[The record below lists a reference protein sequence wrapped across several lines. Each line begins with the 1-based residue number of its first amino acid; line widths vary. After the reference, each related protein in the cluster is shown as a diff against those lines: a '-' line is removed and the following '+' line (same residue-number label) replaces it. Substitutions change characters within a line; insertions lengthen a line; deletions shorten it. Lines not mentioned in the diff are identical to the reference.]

1 MTTCNSDLI
10 QHYGRLAISSLD
22 EADTKTNKARHYI
35 LAAVTNA
42 YQSDMLP
49 TAHHL
54 KEYYTLSKG
63 NKGSII
69 DEVFF
74 MVFGLEGKAG
84 VKNPEGYLNTH
95 RQALDKLMA
104 LIVYMVNK
112 NLVASFNEQSS
123 FLMPASL
130 VMESLA
136 DDDSLIICKDITHAL
151 KVAKNWKDSL
161 TLSSQCDKASEEHT
175 EQDSNEDGVSST
187 SISFD
192 EDGNLQSIESFIDL
206 VNLVSES
213 IDHLAYPLN
222 DTLETALGV
231 LSITIS
237 NKLRLNSDNR
247 KIA

>member
-1 MTTCNSDLI
+1 
-10 QHYGRLAISSLD
+10 
-22 EADTKTNKARHYI
+22 

-42 YQSDMLP
+42 YQADMLP

-95 RQALDKLMA
+95 RQALDKLMN
-104 LIVYMVNK
+104 LIVYMVNL

-123 FLMPASL
+123 FLMPTSL

-151 KVAKNWKDSL
+151 KVAKTWKDSL
-161 TLSSQCDKASEEHT
+161 VNPLSQCDESEASNDNQEEDVAT
-175 EQDSNEDGVSST
+175 T

-213 IDHLAYPLN
+213 IEHLAYPLN

-231 LSITIS
+231 LSITIN
-237 NKLRLNSDNR
+237 NKLRLNSDAKVLDNR